1 MPHKTAEARA
11 AYSKAYY
18 EKNKEARKDY
28 YKKNKGARRAYD
40 KDYYKKNKE
49 AKSAY
54 DKAYR
59 EENKEA
65 LEARRKAYY
74 EKNKEARRAY
84 NKALSLLKKYGITLV
99 EKKKMMNEQGNKCKI
114 CLQEFNDKVVSC
126 VDHCHST
133 EKIRGL
139 LCRNCNAGLGFFKD
153 DTKILIKAIEYLKG
167 E

>member
-126 VDHCHST
+126 VDNCHST